1 MERLCIKYPIDGNI
15 HAEDTSNSGDFHV
28 LRTDIVL
35 SDDDLSEEA
44 KAQFSYHT
52 EILNAF
58 QLNARNILANNR
70 ISPIGRHLICTTLEQ
85 DYMNCKRVLNYVAT
99 HPEVKMKSKYLI
111 PPPLVLCGMPRSGS
125 TLLYNLLACDPAS
138 RSPLLADMVVPIP
151 PLARSDIIGQMQR
164 NIFLD
169 SSNDALKAL
178 GLADCKQQYSAYHAL
193 YEHEEDEFILYQV
206 GVVPLHL
213 MLVPDDNM
221 ELGTWFFDDTNKD
234 FVYEY
239 HKTFL
244 QMLNSVDAPRSHWLW
259 KTPPH
264 AYFLETFLRHY
275 PSASIIMTHRRLDEV
290 LPSAAL
296 LGTASASPYFDSTSV
311 DAKVDKHSVVK
322 HFLGALDVRIKRI
335 VKFRSDHPHIPVFD
349 VIYDDLLAQP
359 IDTVRRI
366 YEHFGLAWSEDF
378 ERSMLQWLRENP
390 RGKQGRN
397 TYTIDEFGL
406 THDKN

>member
-1 MERLCIKYPIDGNI
+1 MERLYIKYPIDGNI
-15 HAEDTSNSGDFHV
+15 HTEDTGNSGDSLV

-35 SDDDLSEEA
+35 SEDDLSEEA

-58 QLNARNILANNR
+58 QLSARNILANNR
-70 ISPIGRHLICTTLEQ
+70 LSPIGRHLICTTLEQ

-99 HPEVKMKSKYLI
+99 NPEVKMKSKHLI

-125 TLLYNLLACDPAS
+125 TLLYNMLACDPAS
-138 RSPLLADMVVPIP
+138 RAPLLADMVVPIL

-164 NIFLD
+164 NIILD
-169 SSNDALKAL
+169 SSNEALKAL
-178 GLADCKQQYSAYHAL
+178 GLAECKQQYSASHAL

-244 QMLNSVDAPRSHWLW
+244 QMLNSVDAPRSHWLL

-264 AYFLETFLRHY
+264 AYFLETLLRHY

-290 LPSAAL
+290 LPSAVRF
-296 LGTASASPYFDSTSV
+296 GIASASPYFDSTSV
-311 DAKVDKHSVVK
+311 DAKADKHTVVK
-322 HFLGALDVRIKRI
+322 HFLHALDIRIKRI
-335 VKFRSDHPHIPVFD
+335 VKFRSDHPHIPDFD
-349 VIYDDLLAQP
+349 VVYGDLLA
-359 IDTVRRI
+359 
-366 YEHFGLAWSEDF
+366 
-378 ERSMLQWLRENP
+378 
-390 RGKQGRN
+390 
-397 TYTIDEFGL
+397 
-406 THDKN
+406 